1 MSIDSL
7 FSRLNPLVVAI
18 LRSPLHGLASSGLL
32 LLRVTGRRSGRHY
45 SIPVGYQRDG
55 DDLIVL
61 VSEARKKQWWRN
73 YREPADVT
81 LRLRGQER
89 RGRAVLV
96 APESQEF
103 GERAET
109 TLRRV
114 PGLARVFHV
123 DFDRRAGLGPAQLE
137 QLRNEIAVVRIA
149 LAPES
154 R

>member
-61 VSEARKKQWWRN
+61 VSEARKKQWWHN

-109 TLRRV
+109 
-114 PGLARVFHV
+114 
-123 DFDRRAGLGPAQLE
+123 DRKS
-137 QLRNEIAVVRIA
+137 VV
-149 LAPES
+149 
-154 R
+154 